1 MPQPPSPRLSF
12 PRVLAFSSL
21 SIPIAG
27 VGLPV
32 GVYLAP
38 LYANE
43 VGLGLALTGLLFMLL
58 RFWDILTDPIMG
70 YLVDRYRSPL
80 GRVRHCILL
89 AVPVLGLSTFF
100 VYMPPEGAGPA
111 YFIIW
116 MLIFYVGF
124 TILQTSRAA
133 WVPALAADYDD
144 RSRLFL
150 WPEIISVVAMLF
162 LLAVPL
168 LLSVLGVHTDRFGQV
183 AVMGWILII
192 ALPVVAVL
200 ACVFV
205 PDPPMRGESHVIE
218 KFELKPIVDA
228 LRQPVFARLLS
239 MELIGATAIAV
250 TASNYLFVAEYAFGA
265 NDAQTSLAL
274 MLFFVMAVLALP
286 FWLWLARKTEKRT
299 AYFAAVTMSGI
310 CFIAFI
316 PLAPAGNFT
325 SFLIASLVAG
335 IPFSAPIFL
344 ARAMTA
350 DIIEMKAAES
360 GESRAGLYY
369 ALLTSLNKVGS
380 SLAFG
385 VGYLLVGQ
393 LARFRPGE
401 ENTDSAIFGLVLIFG
416 LLPGILYVIAGQL
429 ARGYPLT
436 REVQAE
442 TARKLDPE
450 LKVVPDDVPII

>member
-1 MPQPPSPRLSF
+1 
-12 PRVLAFSSL
+12 
-21 SIPIAG
+21 
-27 VGLPV
+27 
-32 GVYLAP
+32 
-38 LYANE
+38 
-43 VGLGLALTGLLFMLL
+43 
-58 RFWDILTDPIMG
+58 
-70 YLVDRYRSPL
+70 
-80 GRVRHCILL
+80 
-89 AVPVLGLSTFF
+89 
-100 VYMPPEGAGPA
+100 
-111 YFIIW
+111 
-116 MLIFYVGF
+116 
-124 TILQTSRAA
+124 
-133 WVPALAADYDD
+133 
-144 RSRLFL
+144 
-150 WPEIISVVAMLF
+150 
-162 LLAVPL
+162 
-168 LLSVLGVHTDRFGQV
+168 
-183 AVMGWILII
+183 
-192 ALPVVAVL
+192 VAVL